1 MKMKRALYVSSIWT
15 KASGKEPS
23 QGLSPADYGWEK
35 VEGTWSPIW
44 YHGSPLP
51 EKLNDGDFREV
62 KEEEPDEDEVEEE
75 ADKDEVE
82 EEPWSEDDTDDEE

>member
-1 MKMKRALYVSSIWT
+1 MSSIWT
-15 KASGKEPS
+15 KAPGKEPS

-44 YHGSPLP
+44 YRGSPLP
-51 EKLNDGDFREV
+51 EKLNDGDSREV
-62 KEEEPDEDEVEEE
+62 EEEPDEDEVEEE
-75 ADKDEVE
+75 PDEDEVE